1 MSENKGVFGSHLPT
15 RDTAT
20 GTANERQMIAKVG
33 GQEGT
38 RKELRSNTMLSTRL
52 GMPTFFSV
60 NSGSGD
66 ELNDNTD
73 PDTGNPVPKEYAIV
87 RHLSA
92 IVITEKFPFG
102 VQLATDDDGNY
113 TIVNAEY
120 NTPSYSFIDGR
131 LDGTT
136 WDQLRSPHN
145 SPGLGA
151 NTWYDSRLDYS
162 DTEPYAWSWHTLVGN
177 RKNLISPKGYLRCYY
192 SEGLH
197 MYAYADAFAVVLP
210 GQGDRDLGYVIPN
223 ASPMARVALNY
234 AQAPTG
240 EAGDIVGAGEQ
251 LIDDTTYIDVFY
263 ASPNIARLPPIIDNL
278 TFVRTSRDGG
288 APVTVE
294 VPYHAVVVPN
304 PRLLLAPQL
313 SADGKHAA
321 AMWQGAAFVFDTLTG
336 TISTTGAFP
345 MRGEKPGSKSVM
357 SVSNPDGLNIT
368 ANGVFELWT
377 NNIEAVGYHGNTLQ
391 YIRHETYK
399 KDAVADHQTYT
410 EEPDV
415 FEYSFKLYTYPG
427 IGGSFDDRP
436 GAALSGG
443 STKVRHAS
451 VLTEYGSR
459 LVLEPSGMLLF
470 QTGTSQTQAVTYSSE
485 IKERSNE
492 MFVAGGSG
500 YAELAGV
507 DSDGLQPIGSDSWGK
522 YGPGGIFKWGCYG
535 YSWGISRRRGY
546 RDTVFRDKS
555 DDYKSFQVISGVC
568 VDFQGEL
575 AIVVVETLDS
585 VGGHQRY
592 EIEEHSLTNFAE
604 MDFPSDH
611 CGSRIVIGTGDPPF
625 TSGHTEGWANPPEVL
640 TRKVSQEIWAIDL
653 VSGGR
658 TMLANEGSYHSN
670 NSLINNRYEARE
682 LAEFAESN
690 VPLDD
695 ESRQDT
701 YGDPQLNPQCHVSIA
716 VSRDGLRAV
725 VSIMQPKNAEY
736 MKHPM
741 EMMYPPYAKTDS
753 LDKIHTKNLVLSRA
767 SKGSAWA
774 QETLQMDNV
783 PGLSKQVLFLSE
795 IQLYDEVIE
804 L

>member
-33 GQEGT
+33 GQGGT

-102 VQLATDDDGNY
+102 VQLATNDDGDY

-120 NTPSYSFIDGR
+120 AQPSYSFIDGR
-131 LDGTT
+131 LDDTT

-177 RKNLISPKGYLRCYY
+177 RKNLISPKGYLRAYY

-197 MYAYADAFAVVLP
+197 MYAYADAFAMMLP

-234 AQAPTG
+234 AQTPTG
-240 EAGDIVGAGEQ
+240 ETGDIVGAGEQ
-251 LIDDTTYIDVFY
+251 LIGDTTYIDVFY
-263 ASPNIARLPPIIDNL
+263 ASPNLARLPPIIDNL
-278 TFVRTSRDGG
+278 TFIRTGRDGG

-336 TISTTGAFP
+336 TISTTGSFP

-357 SVSNPDGLNIT
+357 TATFGDDVRNVT

-377 NNIEAVGYHGNTLQ
+377 NNIEAVGYNGNELQ
-391 YIRHETYK
+391 FIRHETYK
-399 KDAVADHQTYT
+399 KDTVADHQTYV

-415 FEYSFKLYTYPG
+415 FEYSYKLYTYPG
-427 IGGSFDDRP
+427 VGGSFDDRP
-436 GAALSGG
+436 GGAYSGG
-443 STKVRHAS
+443 STTVRHGS
-451 VLTEYGSR
+451 VVTEYGSK
-459 LVLEPSGMLLF
+459 LYLEPTGTLLF
-470 QTGTSQTQAVTYSSE
+470 QTGVSQTQVVTYSAE
-485 IKERSNE
+485 TVARSHE
-492 MFVAGGSG
+492 MFVTGGMG
-500 YAELAGV
+500 YSELSGV
-507 DSDGLQPIGSDSWGK
+507 DYDGLPPVGADYYGK
-522 YGPGGIFKWGCYG
+522 DGTTEWGCYG
-535 YSWGISRRRGY
+535 YSWGVSRRRGY
-546 RDTVFRDKS
+546 KNTVFRDKT
-555 DDYKSFQVISGVC
+555 DEYKSFQVISGVC
-568 VDFQGEL
+568 VDFLGRL
-575 AIVVVETLDS
+575 AIVVVENLES
-585 VGGHQRY
+585 VAGRQRY
-592 EIEEHSLTNFAE
+592 EIEESSLANFVE
-604 MDFPSDH
+604 LDFPSTY
-611 CGSRIVIGTGDPPF
+611 CGNRVVIGAGDPPS
-625 TSGHTEGWANPPEVL
+625 TAVHTEGWAIPPEIII
-640 TRKVSQEIWAIDL
+640 RHVSQEIWAIDL
-653 VSGGR
+653 DTGGR
-658 TMLANEGSYHSN
+658 TALANEGSYFSN
-670 NSLINNRYEARE
+670 NTLINNRYEARE
-682 LAEFAESN
+682 LAEFAEAYT
-690 VPLDD
+690 PLDD